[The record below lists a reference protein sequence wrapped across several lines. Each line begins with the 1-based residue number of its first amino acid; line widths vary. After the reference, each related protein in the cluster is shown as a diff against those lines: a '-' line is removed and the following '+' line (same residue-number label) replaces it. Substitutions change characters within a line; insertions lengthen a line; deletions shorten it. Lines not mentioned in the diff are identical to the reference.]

1 MKYGIDWDLDILREF
16 TAVWEQLP
24 EAQQRTVMDTLD
36 DTDRMLK
43 SDPWAAGESRHID
56 SVRVII
62 SPPLVLTYRI
72 DNRLSLV
79 RVVDAKIYW
88 KKDR

>member
-1 MKYGIDWDLDILREF
+1 MRYSIDWDPDILREF
-16 TAVWEQLP
+16 TTFWEQLP
-24 EAQQRTVMDTLD
+24 KVQQRIVMDTLD

-43 SDPWAAGESRHID
+43 SDPWAVGESRHTD

-62 SPPLVLTYRI
+62 SLPLVLTYHI
-72 DNRLSLV
+72 DNRLSIV
-79 RVVDAKIYW
+79 RVVDAKVYW

>member
-1 MKYGIDWDLDILREF
+1 MKYSIDWDLEILSEF
-16 TAVWEQLP
+16 TAIWEKLP
-24 EAQQRTVMDTLD
+24 KDQQHTVMDTLD

-43 SDPWAAGESRHID
+43 SDPWAVGESRHTD

-62 SPPLVLTYRI
+62 SPPLVLTYHI
-72 DNRLSLV
+72 NNRLSVV

-88 KKDR
+88 KKGQ